1 MSGPATAGA
10 IPPAIHDDNDL
21 GTTVLAQGSHSTGPA
36 PAGRTG
42 LMSWSWMH
50 YLNSVSAADLIRSP
64 LSLLFSGLSGS
75 APHFVTATG
84 VGLWRVTSYGI
95 SLVMSG
101 VLL

>member
-10 IPPAIHDDNDL
+10 IPPAIHDL

-42 LMSWSWMH
+42 PMSWSWMH

-64 LSLLFSGLSGS
+64 LSLLFSGLSGYCLNVVERHVY
-75 APHFVTATG
+75 AADV
-84 VGLWRVTSYGI
+84 
-95 SLVMSG
+95 LVRCSVDRDG
-101 VLL
+101 FR

>member
-64 LSLLFSGLSGS
+64 LSLLFSGLSGYCLNVVERHVY
-75 APHFVTATG
+75 AADVLVRCG
-84 VGLWRVTSYGI
+84 VDRDDSR
-95 SLVMSG
+95 
-101 VLL
+101 